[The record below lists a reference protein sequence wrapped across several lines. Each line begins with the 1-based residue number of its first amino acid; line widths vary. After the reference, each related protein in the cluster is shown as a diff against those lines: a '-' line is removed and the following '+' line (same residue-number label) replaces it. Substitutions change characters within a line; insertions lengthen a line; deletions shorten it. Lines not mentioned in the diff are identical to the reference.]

1 VVKSTEQ
8 VRFITRVADART
20 ADPRARKVAEPV
32 ATFASE
38 MDAVALLELLEQQMK
53 QAAAELDFEAA
64 ATLRDQIF
72 ELRARTGRGERGAHA
87 AARASR

>member
-8 VRFITRVADART
+8 VRFITRVADARGEGR
-20 ADPRARKVAEPV
+20 PQRKVAETP

-38 MDAVALLELLEQQMK
+38 MDAVALLELLEAQMK
-53 QAAAELDFEAA
+53 QAASDLDFETA

-72 ELRARTGRGERGAHA
+72 ELRARTGASERQA
-87 AARASR
+87 ASR